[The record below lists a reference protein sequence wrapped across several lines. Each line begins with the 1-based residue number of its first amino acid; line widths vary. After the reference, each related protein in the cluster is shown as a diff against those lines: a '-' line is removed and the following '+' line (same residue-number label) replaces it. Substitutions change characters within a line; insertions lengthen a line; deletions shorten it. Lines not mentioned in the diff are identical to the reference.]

1 MDERPWFPP
10 PKALRSYLD
19 QFRPVP
25 QDPNDD
31 KEYSMTNE
39 VQRWADAA
47 MFRSEPM
54 PSGANGPRVT
64 LLNATPDPLGSLA
77 ALTAIYSG
85 RVVRNLAELTD
96 EERRKSFEDMTKT
109 ELSGPLEAPQFHF
122 LIEGVTRAWT
132 HQAVRQRGAFFAQE
146 SMRFAVPEEEWIG
159 SGRIAYPPTLSG
171 TEGGQAL
178 GAEDSTEEYMR
189 NVWDQAVENVE
200 QAYKHLVDAG
210 MPAEDARG
218 LMPHAITTRLHWVV
232 DLRGLLHVAGLRLCT
247 QAQFEWRAVMAQV
260 VKALRE
266 YRFEPIREKGDPT
279 GRDDWQYRHIAD
291 ALRPVCYQKGSCGFM
306 ASMDRGCT
314 IRERV
319 DAFASV
325 GVPSSEWHKNYDPE
339 NAYADGAPRVGQI
352 GGPDFIRAIQ
362 PKEWLAD
369 PTAARRG

>member
-1 MDERPWFPP
+1 MS
-10 PKALRSYLD
+10 K
-19 QFRPVP
+19 
-25 QDPNDD
+25 
-31 KEYSMTNE
+31 E

-54 PSGANGPRVT
+54 PEGLTGPRVT

-85 RVVRNLAELTD
+85 RVVRDLAELTD

-146 SMRFAVPEEEWIG
+146 SMRFAVPEEKWAG

-189 NVWDQAVENVE
+189 NVWDQAVGHVE
-200 QAYKHLVDAG
+200 EAYKHLVNAG

-232 DLRGLLHVAGLRLCT
+232 DLRGLIHVAGLRLCT
-247 QAQFEWRAVMAQV
+247 QAQFEWRAVLAEV
-260 VKALRE
+260 VKAVRA
-266 YRFEPIREKGDPT
+266 YCADSKYSRSDH
-279 GRDDWQYRHIAD
+279 WQYQFIAD
-291 ALRPVCYQKGSCGFM
+291 ALRPVCYQQGKCGFM

-314 IRERV
+314 IRDRV
-319 DAFASV
+319 EANHTV
-325 GVPSSEWHKNYDPE
+325 GRPSSEWDKDYDPE
-339 NAYADGAPRVGQI
+339 GAYTDGPPREGQI
-352 GGPDFIRAIQ
+352 GGPDYIRRIDLR
-362 PKEWLAD
+362 EWLAD
-369 PTAARRG
+369 PTAARRKG